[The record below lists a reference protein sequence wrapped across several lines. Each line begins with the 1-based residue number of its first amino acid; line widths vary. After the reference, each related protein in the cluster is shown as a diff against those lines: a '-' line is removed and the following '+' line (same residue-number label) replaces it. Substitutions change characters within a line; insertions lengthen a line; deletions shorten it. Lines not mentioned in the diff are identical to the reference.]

1 MGYRTVDITIDLGD
15 ALDRSTADSL
25 GVRVTNLNGQP
36 VDLPF
41 DVRITRLMQPPG
53 GVKRE
58 RMWERPDRFVITA
71 VQHDSLFPG
80 EVYDNENDPA
90 TWVAIGDVA
99 TLHSGPA
106 RGKAIPLRTVRDLE
120 VGTYRLVVS
129 TVDPGGRELTVQ
141 KVITLF
147 DPEIQN
153 TGFENEVFH
162 VEVVKGSSEPGE
174 KAVLLLS
181 SALPE
186 CRVLME
192 VEREDAIVVRRPF
205 TLRKGQQRVELPVL
219 ETDRGGFTV
228 HFVCMER
235 GRDHNR
241 QQYIDVPWS
250 NKQLQVEWMSFR
262 DKLLPGSKEEW
273 RLKITGPKKEN
284 VAAQVLA
291 AMYDASLDQFAMPDW
306 WMQVWMNNYPK
317 RGWGRCEPTGA
328 GNSQS
333 IHVQSGWVGD
343 STRNYVRL
351 IGDDGGSA
359 RLERTLSQF
368 PRIGLEGR

>member
-1 MGYRTVDITIDLGD
+1 M
-15 ALDRSTADSL
+15 
-25 GVRVTNLNGQP
+25 
-36 VDLPF
+36 
-41 DVRITRLMQPPG
+41 
-53 GVKRE
+53 
-58 RMWERPDRFVITA
+58 
-71 VQHDSLFPG
+71 
-80 EVYDNENDPA
+80 YDNENDPN
-90 TWVAIGDVA
+90 TWAVSGDA
-99 TLHSGPA
+99 ALLHSGRA
-106 RGKAIPLRTVRDLE
+106 HGKAIPVRGIRDRE
-120 VGTYRLVVS
+120 VGTYRLDVRA
-129 TVDPGGRELTVQ
+129 VDPGGREVLVQ
-141 KVITLF
+141 KTVTLF

-162 VEVVKGSSEPGE
+162 VEVVKGSCEPGE

-181 SALPE
+181 SAMTE

-192 VEREDAIVVRRPF
+192 VEREGGIVVRRPF
-205 TLRKGQQRVELPVL
+205 ILRKGQQRVELPVL

-235 GRDHNR
+235 GRDHSR

-262 DKLLPGSKEEW
+262 DKLLPGSREEW
-273 RLKITGPKKEN
+273 RLKITGPKKEK

-306 WMQVWMNNYPK
+306 WMQVWVNNYPK

-351 IGDDGGSA
+351 IGDDGDVSV
-359 RLERTLSQF
+359 RNRTLSKF
-368 PRIGLEGR
+368 PRIGVSGAASGKRQ